1 MGGRGAQ
8 NKGESESEAAKDDRE
23 GSEATRENNV
33 MGACSIVLYVASYL
47 HSHSR
52 EKDPLQADPHSERNL
67 IQIPEQTHLLEQV
80 QLHLHCHISHVLV
93 MTGATVEAG
102 QV

>member
-1 MGGRGAQ
+1 M
-8 NKGESESEAAKDDRE
+8 
-23 GSEATRENNV
+23 
-33 MGACSIVLYVASYL
+33 VLCGPSYL

-67 IQIPEQTHLLEQV
+67 IQIPEQTHLLEHI
-80 QLHLHCHISHVLV
+80 QLHQHYHISPELA
-93 MTGATVEAG
+93 MTDVVVVAG